1 MKEFGQRLFK
11 NVLLFLGEELD
22 NKSFVDIFNRLE
34 QLNII
39 SDYDNWLELRAVRNE
54 IAYEYEDNPAENAIE
69 INKIYE
75 MKDNLVTYF
84 TQIKN
89 YLDARKERNW
99 MSDKKNKNL
108 FLEWKNYLES
118 LDQIPTLKKDNC
130 LVDKRNIST
139 ELLANSKRYPC
150 NLLCFEVG
158 RIAKN

>member
-1 MKEFGQRLFK
+1 M
-11 NVLLFLGEELD
+11 LLFLGEELD

-89 YLDARKERNW
+89 YLDARKERN
-99 MSDKKNKNL
+99 
-108 FLEWKNYLES
+108 
-118 LDQIPTLKKDNC
+118 
-130 LVDKRNIST
+130 
-139 ELLANSKRYPC
+139 
-150 NLLCFEVG
+150 
-158 RIAKN
+158 